1 MLVLVAAAA
10 PSLSAFVCDESSGF
24 VRGVQYSQI
33 SLTDMCREAPRV
45 CNANPKYGAPNGNAR
60 AIAWCEA
67 RCERDGAS
75 CTGFFF
81 QQHRNGHEICGF
93 YGDALESLRSSP
105 WESASAHAAGAVC
118 LKDAAAALTSTTSS
132 TTPPLQ
138 STTASTTSTALERCV
153 RVLPRKAQVSGG
165 EVLEA
170 VS

>member
-75 CTGFFF
+75 CTAVRVWPADG
-81 QQHRNGHEICGF
+81 
-93 YGDALESLRSSP
+93 
-105 WESASAHAAGAVC
+105 HAAMLAVTARSQLAAPALPQPAGGDQRSAADYCHNCFCRAVC
-118 LKDAAAALTSTTSS
+118 PPRRRKKFIQSTAALTHSVI
-132 TTPPLQ
+132 Q
-138 STTASTTSTALERCV
+138 S
-153 RVLPRKAQVSGG
+153 
-165 EVLEA
+165 
-170 VS
+170 